1 MRMMKQDNTSKGKPA
16 LSSVLI
22 QAGVPA
28 VAGLV
33 FLLIGKLLAAKVLW
47 GVSGVLL
54 ISGLFIPPVFNRIE
68 QFGRWFGKGVGIAI
82 TWILLMPVF
91 YLLFVPGRLILMV
104 RGIDPMCRKFPTA
117 APTYWVP
124 RKPVTNLEEYK
135 RQF

>member
-1 MRMMKQDNTSKGKPA
+1 MKQDDKSKGKPA

-22 QAGVPA
+22 QTGVPA
-28 VAGLV
+28 AVGLV
-33 FLLIGKLLAAKVLW
+33 FFLVGKLLAAKVLW

-54 ISGLFIPPVFNRIE
+54 ISGLFIPPVFSRIE
-68 QFGRWFGKGVGIAI
+68 QFGRWFGKWAGQVI
-82 TWILLMPVF
+82 TWVLLVPVF
-91 YLLFVPGRLILMV
+91 YLVFVPGRLILKA
-104 RGIDPMCRKFPTA
+104 RGIDPMCRKFPTD

>member
-1 MRMMKQDNTSKGKPA
+1 
-16 LSSVLI
+16 V
-22 QAGVPA
+22 
-28 VAGLV
+28 
-33 FLLIGKLLAAKVLW
+33 
-47 GVSGVLL
+47 
-54 ISGLFIPPVFNRIE
+54 
-68 QFGRWFGKGVGIAI
+68 
-82 TWILLMPVF
+82 PVF

>member
-1 MRMMKQDNTSKGKPA
+1 MKQDEKSKGKPA

-22 QAGVPA
+22 QTVVPA
-28 VAGLV
+28 AVGLV
-33 FLLIGKLLAAKVLW
+33 FFLVGKLLAAKVLW

-68 QFGRWFGKGVGIAI
+68 QFGRWFGKWAGQVI
-82 TWILLMPVF
+82 TWVLLVPVF
-91 YLLFVPGRLILMV
+91 YLVFVPGRLILKA
-104 RGIDPMCRKFPTA
+104 RGIDPMCRKFPTD